1 MIEAILANGLIFL
14 LILIVTALLAGL
26 IVYLWMRKRLDRRQS
41 ELDACAQERIRLQ
54 RDLDVC
60 LTTNVAAVEVE
71 PAVEPAA
78 EPVAFVADSNL
89 SEKQQAEL
97 GRIQARAAELDFAI
111 IGTASAAE
119 KDDLKI
125 IKGIGPFIETKLNA
139 LGIFT
144 FEQVANFTPEIEEQV
159 NEAIEFFPGR
169 IKRDNWAGQARE
181 LAKS

>member
-14 LILIVTALLAGL
+14 LILLVTALLAGL
-26 IVYLWMRKRLDRRQS
+26 IVYCWMRCKMRRQLQ
-41 ELDACAQERIRLQ
+41 ELQDELGACGNARGRLQQDLDACIAA
-54 RDLDVC
+54 RDAAA
-60 LTTNVAAVEVE
+60 TSAVA
-71 PAVEPAA
+71 PMAA
-78 EPVAFVADSNL
+78 PLPEGL

-97 GRIQARAAELDFAI
+97 ERIQARSAELDFAT
-111 IGTASAAE
+111 IGTANAAD

-139 LGIFT
+139 LGIYT

-169 IKRDNWAGQARE
+169 VKRDNWTGQARE
-181 LAKS
+181 LANG